1 MSSSEWSKTS
11 LGDICEIIGGGT
23 PKTSVNK
30 YWGGEIPW
38 LSVVD
43 FKSDNRYVHTT
54 EKTITTV
61 GLKNSSTKMLN
72 KGDLI
77 ISARG
82 TVGALAQL
90 SKPMAFNQ
98 SCYGLRSNDKAVN
111 DFLYYAIK
119 NIIKEIRS
127 KTHGSVFSTITRDT
141 FNILE
146 IFLPTLKEQK
156 AIAATLSCLDD
167 MIELNNRTNE
177 VLEEM
182 AQAIFKRWFVDF
194 EFPNENGEPY
204 KSSGGE
210 MVGSELGEIPRGWE
224 LGVLRDILVLN
235 YGKSLPAKN
244 RNAGKI
250 KVFSSAGVTGYHDI
264 PLVSEPSIIV
274 GRKGTIGTV
283 YYCEEPSFCIDTAYY
298 TTQNDCKYPL
308 LIAYQLLKN
317 LNLNI
322 YNEDSAV
329 PGLNRNTVYAIKI
342 AIPPD
347 HILNWCNDV
356 ISLIHNFVFK
366 NNYSNNSLAKIRD
379 TLLPKLMSGEIR
391 VPIEEVG

>member
-1 MSSSEWSKTS
+1 MSFNGWENGK
-11 LGDICEIIGGGT
+11 LGDIAEIIMGQS
-23 PKTSVNK
+23 PK
-30 YWGGEIPW
+30 GETCYKEEVGVP
-38 LSVVD
+38 LL
-43 FKSDNRYVHTT
+43 NGPT
-54 EKTITTV
+54 EF
-61 GLKNSSTKMLN
+61 G
-72 KGDLI
+72 
-77 ISARG
+77 
-82 TVGALAQL
+82 
-90 SKPMAFNQ
+90 
-98 SCYGLRSNDKAVN
+98 RSYPKAVQWTTDARKECRTGDILFCVRGSTTGRMN
-111 DFLYYAIK
+111 WADTNYAIGRGIAAIRHK
-119 NIIKEIRS
+119 NRGIFNPYIK
-127 KTHGSVFSTITRDT
+127 G
-141 FNILE
+141 ILE
-146 IFLPTLKEQK
+146 YKLDAILASATGSTFPNVGKELLTSLPIKIPSEMEQK

-167 MIELNNRTNE
+167 MSELNNRTNE

-182 AQAIFKRWFVDF
+182 AQAIFKHWFVDF

-204 KSSGGE
+204 KSTGGE

>member
-1 MSSSEWSKTS
+1 MSFNGWENGK
-11 LGDICEIIGGGT
+11 LGDIAEIIMGQS
-23 PKTSVNK
+23 PK
-30 YWGGEIPW
+30 GETCYKEEVGVP
-38 LSVVD
+38 LL
-43 FKSDNRYVHTT
+43 NGPT
-54 EKTITTV
+54 EF
-61 GLKNSSTKMLN
+61 G
-72 KGDLI
+72 
-77 ISARG
+77 
-82 TVGALAQL
+82 
-90 SKPMAFNQ
+90 
-98 SCYGLRSNDKAVN
+98 RSYPKAVQWTTDARKECRTGDILFCVRGSTTGRMN
-111 DFLYYAIK
+111 WADTNYAIGRGIAAIRHK
-119 NIIKEIRS
+119 NRGIFNPYIK
-127 KTHGSVFSTITRDT
+127 G
-141 FNILE
+141 ILE
-146 IFLPTLKEQK
+146 YKLDAILASATGSTFPNVGKELLTSLPIKIPSEMEQK

-167 MIELNNRTNE
+167 MSELNNRTNE

-182 AQAIFKRWFVDF
+182 AQAIFKHWFVDF

-356 ISLIHNFVFK
+356 ISLIHNLVFK

>member
-1 MSSSEWSKTS
+1 MSSSEWSKTN

-77 ISARG
+77 ITARVN
-82 TVGALAQL
+82 VGALAQL

-98 SCYGLRSNDKAVN
+98 SYYGLRSNDKAVN

-182 AQAIFKRWFVDF
+182 AQAIFKHWFVDF
-194 EFPNENGEPY
+194 EFPHDIGEPF
-204 KSSGGE
+204 KASGGE
-210 MVGSELGEIPRGWE
+210 MVGIELAEIPEGWKVGVLEDIGEIIGGSTPS
-224 LGVLRDILVLN
+224 
-235 YGKSLPAKN
+235 KKN
-244 RNAGKI
+244 P
-250 KVFSSAGVTGYHDI
+250 D
-264 PLVSEPSIIV
+264 
-274 GRKGTIGTV
+274 
-283 YYCEEPSFCIDTAYY
+283 YY
-298 TTQNDCKYPL
+298 T
-308 LIAYQLLKN
+308 
-317 LNLNI
+317 
-322 YNEDSAV
+322 
-329 PGLNRNTVYAIKI
+329 
-342 AIPPD
+342 
-347 HILNWCNDV
+347 
-356 ISLIHNFVFK
+356 
-366 NNYSNNSLAKIRD
+366 
-379 TLLPKLMSGEIR
+379 
-391 VPIEEVG
+391 

>member
-1 MSSSEWSKTS
+1 MSFNGWENGK
-11 LGDICEIIGGGT
+11 LGDIAEIIMGQS
-23 PKTSVNK
+23 PK
-30 YWGGEIPW
+30 GETCYKEEVGVP
-38 LSVVD
+38 LL
-43 FKSDNRYVHTT
+43 NGPT
-54 EKTITTV
+54 EF
-61 GLKNSSTKMLN
+61 G
-72 KGDLI
+72 
-77 ISARG
+77 
-82 TVGALAQL
+82 
-90 SKPMAFNQ
+90 
-98 SCYGLRSNDKAVN
+98 RSYPKAVQWTTDARKECRTGDILFCVRGSTTGRMN
-111 DFLYYAIK
+111 WADTNYAIGRGIAAIRHK
-119 NIIKEIRS
+119 NRGIFNPYIK
-127 KTHGSVFSTITRDT
+127 G
-141 FNILE
+141 ILE
-146 IFLPTLKEQK
+146 YKLDAILASATGSTFPNVGKELLTSLPIKIPSEMEQK

-167 MIELNNRTNE
+167 MSELNNRTNE

-182 AQAIFKRWFVDF
+182 AQAIFKHWFVDF